1 MQQSLSQVE
10 KCILRERL
18 GEDIC
23 NLLSSRDWQYFNDTE
38 ADMFS
43 EVMVLDVDVLGSR
56 SQFGNA
62 CQFERARVI
71 FESLAVNL
79 GLRTRDWEA
88 VLFEL
93 VDEVHEGNGVS

>member
-1 MQQSLSQVE
+1 ME

-43 EVMVLDVDVLGSR
+43 EVMVLDKFNGASDL
-56 SQFGNA
+56 FGGT
-62 CQFERARVI
+62 ER
-71 FESLAVNL
+71 ESYREQPNW
-79 GLRTRDWEA
+79 GR
-88 VLFEL
+88 
-93 VDEVHEGNGVS
+93 